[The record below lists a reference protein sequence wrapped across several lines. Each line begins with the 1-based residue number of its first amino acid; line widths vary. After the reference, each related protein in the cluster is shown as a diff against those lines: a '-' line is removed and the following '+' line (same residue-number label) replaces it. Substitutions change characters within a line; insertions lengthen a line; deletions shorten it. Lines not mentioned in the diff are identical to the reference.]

1 MYGNKYL
8 TAYANINSKLI
19 NSLTIRPG
27 TVKLLKENIG
37 KSFMTLFF
45 SMILLRFDTK
55 SKAAKTKI
63 HKSDYIKIKIF
74 YIAKEINNKI
84 KEQFIKWKKNSYK
97 PCIYKGVNVQ
107 IT

>member
-8 TAYANINSKLI
+8 TAYTNINPKLI
-19 NSLTIRPG
+19 NNLTIRPG

-37 KSFMTLFF
+37 KSFTTLFF
-45 SMILLRFDTK
+45 SMILLRFDIK
-55 SKAAKTKI
+55 SQAAKTKI

-84 KEQFIKWKKNSYK
+84 KEQFIKWEK
-97 PCIYKGVNVQ
+97 Q
-107 IT
+107 